1 MSGRRRP
8 GQDNSDDQARRGR
21 DRLRGPACALRLCR
35 ALSQGQAAGGVD
47 AACRRPR
54 DAGLGGAETE
64 RRAAH
69 ELPAGVG
76 GGRRRAR
83 ALLDHRHRSRRR
95 LARLRQQGRDQP
107 PAADRP
113 GRLRG
118 REAAH
123 AAIAARAARSV
134 AHRSA
139 ARPAADCCR
148 RHRLHGL
155 RHRAPGRAP
164 AQREAGCARRPG
176 QHLRAPDGHGGV
188 RRGQGRDD
196 RRDARLSAA
205 HGRCAGRLRRR
216 GGAPARRRCRA
227 RRAAAARHHHVRR
240 RAGAAG
246 RPSPTPRPTST

>member
-21 DRLRGPACALRLCR
+21 DRLRGPACALGLCR

-54 DAGLGGAETE
+54 DARLGGAEAE

-69 ELPAGVG
+69 ELPLGIG
-76 GGRRRAR
+76 GGRGRSR
-83 ALLDHRHRSRRR
+83 ALLDHRHRSRHR
-95 LARLRQQGRDQP
+95 LARLRQHRRGQP
-107 PAADRP
+107 PAAGRP

-118 REAAH
+118 REAPHPAV
-123 AAIAARAARSV
+123 AARVACPI
-134 AHRSA
+134 AHRPA
-139 ARPAADCCR
+139 ARPAADRGR

-155 RHRAPGRAP
+155 RHRAVGRAP
-164 AQREAGCARRPG
+164 AQPEAGCARRAG
-176 QHLRAPDGHGGV
+176 QHLRAPDCHGGV

-196 RRDARLSAA
+196 RGDAILSAA
-205 HGRCAGRLRRR
+205 HGRRADRLRCR

-227 RRAAAARHHHVRR
+227 RRAAAARHHNVRR
-240 RAGAAG
+240 GAGAAG
-246 RPSPTPRPTST
+246 SRLQHHAR